1 MYLLHFVYPVIGYGH
16 LGCFTFWLLWITLLW
31 TWVLNIWPSAFT
43 SFVKTIVYSEME
55 LLYYMVIL
63 FYLGTTVLFST
74 VASTFYIATNS
85 ILGFKFHQ
93 LILIKF
99 NLFFVACPLVSY
111 PRKHCQIQCYD
122 PFPLMF
128 SSKMFIVHL
137 LHSDLIYF
145 NFYIWYKGPTSF
157 FFACVYP
164 AFHIICLKDCPFHI
178 E

>member
-1 MYLLHFVYPVIGYGH
+1 
-16 LGCFTFWLLWITLLW
+16 
-31 TWVLNIWPSAFT
+31 
-43 SFVKTIVYSEME
+43 ME